1 MLNALRSYRIYVS
14 GPDAVLVDAL
24 SADVI
29 MTSLNLKFVP
39 SSKDSSSSSL
49 SRLHSQVIQ
58 TVQAAYPDLKPRL
71 VHLADSDSIVVQGVT
86 ELNNELLYRLHRK
99 VRGLTFELKEECL
112 RLYIHRRQ
120 RSVRATCV
128 CALLY
133 IGFGA
138 TLLAGS
144 VVLRSYE

>member
-1 MLNALRSYRIYVS
+1 MLEECGTHTIYAS
-14 GPDAVLVDAL
+14 APDAVLVDAL
-24 SADVI
+24 LRDVR

-39 SSKDSSSSSL
+39 SKNDSSSSSL
-49 SRLHSQVIQ
+49 SRLHTQVIQ

-71 VHLADSDSIVVQGVT
+71 LHLADHDSVVVPGVT
-86 ELNNELLYRLHRK
+86 ELDNTLLYKLHRQ

-120 RSVRATCV
+120 RSVCATCA

-133 IGFGA
+133 IGIGA